1 MPPNGCNSGST
12 VLRKAEDLLLGAF
25 WSSSFWIVGTFSLHF
40 SFDQIAYL
48 NSISYSWWYIWVV
61 VLFILGDNPI

>member
-1 MPPNGCNSGST
+1 MLPNGCNSGTT

-25 WSSSFWIVGTFSLHF
+25 WSSSFGLLEFFSLHF
-40 SFDQIAYL
+40 SFDQITYL
-48 NSISYSWWYIWVV
+48 NSISHSWWYIWVV